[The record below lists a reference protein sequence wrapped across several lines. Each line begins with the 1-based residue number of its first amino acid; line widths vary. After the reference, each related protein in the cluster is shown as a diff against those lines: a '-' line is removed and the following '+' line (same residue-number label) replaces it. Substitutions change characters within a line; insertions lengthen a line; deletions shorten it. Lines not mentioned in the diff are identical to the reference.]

1 MPFNLFSSDK
11 NIVEMKEGKYVI
23 VNTSELGEQ
32 IVTSVTTSPYNR
44 MTDDQ
49 IDKIGSLDFKQKL
62 DLSVYV
68 GIKLKELLISPNI
81 WSGICNQIKNIPK
94 KKNGGK
100 SRRSKSRRSKSR
112 RSKSRSR
119 RTV

>member
-44 MTDDQ
+44 MTDDE

-68 GIKLKELLISPNI
+68 GIKLKELISPNI
-81 WSGICNQIKNIPK
+81 WPGICNQIKNIPK

-112 RSKSRSR
+112 RAKSRSR